1 MGSIKEKIDYIK
13 ETKDLIREAII
24 AQGVDVPENTTF
36 REYANKIDSIKNTTH
51 VADNTKLTSGTAV
64 EKKLYYLNKTKE
76 NIKRAI
82 VAAGVSV
89 LDSDTFRSYAAKIA
103 QIKK

>member
-51 VADNTKLTSGTAV
+51 VADNTKLASGTAV

-89 LDSDTFRSYAAKIA
+89 LDSDTFRSYATKIA